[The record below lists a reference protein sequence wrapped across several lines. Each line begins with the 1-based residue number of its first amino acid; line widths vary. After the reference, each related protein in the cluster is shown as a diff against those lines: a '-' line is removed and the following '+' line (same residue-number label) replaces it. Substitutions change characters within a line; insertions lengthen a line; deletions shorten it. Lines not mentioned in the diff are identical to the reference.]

1 MIEKNINKNI
11 DFIGNAKIFILISCF
26 IIISGILSLI
36 IYGGPKLSIDFTGGT
51 VVRLEFSNH
60 IEVSEIRSKLQ
71 STDLKKSEI
80 TQIIEIGSAKSEFR
94 IKTNINQKTD
104 YIHGIIKDS
113 LKEYNPIIRKI
124 ERVGPKIGN
133 ELQTQAV
140 YAISLALVM
149 LMIYIGFRFDRFY
162 ALGSVVAI
170 IHDVLFTLGIFS
182 ILRLEIDLSIIAA
195 FLTIVGYSLNDTIVI
210 FDRFRENGQKD
221 LKLSMKEIAN
231 LSLNQTL
238 SRTVITSLTTLLVV
252 IVLYYI
258 GGEVIKYF
266 AFALIIGVLIGT
278 YSSIFVASPFMLYL
292 KSKVKI
298 EEEE

>member
-1 MIEKNINKNI
+1 MNLLKNTNINFI
-11 DFIGNAKIFILISCF
+11 DKTKIALVCSF
-26 IIISGILSLI
+26 IIISCGLLSLI
-36 IYGGPKLSIDFTGGT
+36 LNKGPNLSIDFTGGT
-51 VVRLEFSNH
+51 IIQILFSD
-60 IEVSEIRSKLQ
+60 
-71 STDLKKSEI
+71 DLKIDELRSVLKSTELNKSEI
-80 TQIIEIGSAKSEFR
+80 TQFGKNNEYR
-94 IKTNINQKTD
+94 IKTGINNKTQNIND
-104 YIHGIIKDS
+104 ILSDN
-113 LKEYNPIIRKI
+113 LYNYNYEVRRI
-124 ERVGPKIGN
+124 ENVGPKIGN
-133 ELQTQAV
+133 ELQLQAI
-140 YAISLALVM
+140 YAIGLALIM

-162 ALGSVVAI
+162 SFGSIAAI
-170 IHDVLFTLGIFS
+170 FHDVLVTLGIFS
-182 ILRLEIDLSIIAA
+182 LLNLEIDLSIIAA

-252 IVLYYI
+252 IILYYI

-266 AFALIIGVLIGT
+266 AFALIVGVFVGT
-278 YSSIFVASPFMLYL
+278 YSSIFIASPFMLYL